1 VCFFQH
7 CNSLLTQS
15 YIICFAIL
23 FL

>member
-7 CNSLLTQS
+7 HNSSLTQS
-15 YIICFAIL
+15 YIICFAVL